1 MFFVLNSSMIFVAF
15 GAYIA
20 SYKELG
26 LLQYL
31 LLITDMCPDIFAKHD
46 KRILQSMK
54 ESKSTTQTL

>member
-1 MFFVLNSSMIFVAF
+1 MVQLSDKKCIVSM
-15 GAYIA
+15 A
-20 SYKELG
+20 SYKELE